1 VNRVYQRYGRNSVSV
16 RYNSTTQDMQ
26 HEIWKNTYGLLGR
39 RSECGGTGGKS
50 GDNGELHFDFI
61 YIKTGI

>member
-1 VNRVYQRYGRNSVSV
+1 
-16 RYNSTTQDMQ
+16 MQ
-26 HEIWKNTYGLLGR
+26 HEVWKNTYGLLGR